1 MFVAPAC
8 LRVIIRNQL
17 LQLHMIHILSVPDN
31 HIATYSEPLRMLVV
45 APGQSKMIQPRNW
58 AKPPIDATECH
69 EGGMFRRIWQVRPPD
84 KLGCV
89 PATKITSAQFIIA
102 QNPALAVLSGAANA
116 DSIGFFYRPSV

>member
-58 AKPPIDATECH
+58 AKPSIDATEYH
-69 EGGMFRRIWQVRPPD
+69 EGGMFRRIWQVRAPD
-84 KLGCV
+84 KLV
-89 PATKITSAQFIIA
+89 AFQQRKS
-102 QNPALAVLSGAANA
+102 SR
-116 DSIGFFYRPSV
+116 SSS